1 MLTTE
6 RKAAL
11 LRDAVLNRLPR
22 PHGDP
27 VTSADEEA
35 AFLAQHQ
42 DDIEGLMAQLL
53 AAVNAKAVELA
64 TGRKLFPRRGR

>member
-11 LRDAVLNRLPR
+11 LRDAVLTRLPR
-22 PHGDP
+22 PDGAATP
-27 VTSADEEA
+27 TDEETA
-35 AFLAQHQ
+35 LIAERL
-42 DDIEGLMAQLL
+42 DDIEGLVAQLL